1 MIDGQS
7 ERLNK
12 KKIMKVAEIL
22 ASDKSEFIEC
32 KNDLM
37 HKVSLSSKEAEDV
50 SLSIRD
56 FFLPK
61 LLESEGI
68 SNQDFP
74 EDFFVKVTETDDD
87 FTNDCHADAQGESL
101 DFDALTDEAEE
112 DENEIATIHI
122 KVPVDKIEDV
132 ENALEDALG
141 DTDADSKDQAVV
153 HKDIDN
159 NGDDMK
165 ETNNKDAAIKLRKT
179 ILAALED
186 EQQSVTRSPKFD
198 YNESGQLREEDEQN
212 TFKGNLSDPDY
223 SSLDYAGMDIPVF
236 QTKLDNVGDN
246 LGLNES
252 MTAVKFDGVPEDTDE
267 YEIKFNPFEI
277 PTQGNDELYNEAKI
291 PSEGKVPRK
300 RIVNSSTLG
309 DFDADAAEQI
319 LADALRSAG
328 VEEDELSKIT
338 YAEGL
343 TLYKA
348 IKTASEKREHYS
360 KDGVMPST
368 ENDPKDPDKNCRE
381 SATESALRENSGEE
395 IDPESDHE
403 RKNAYS
409 STKIASD
416 EAYAEMLKKIF
427 RGDSDSRESEKD
439 VNIDSVEEVK
449 VSNNKADA
457 KIAAEKD
464 NELYKARLKTSL
476 ASATQLYVAGI
487 LPAEEVD
494 SYADAMMRDNLNVK
508 AMINQTKLLIKAAA
522 NNEERLAVAEST
534 KNTRVAS
541 SNKGISF
548 NPAVRT
554 GGDVV
559 SDIQESLRNI
569 GWTGTRNMGD
579 E

>member
-1 MIDGQS
+1 
-7 ERLNK
+7 
-12 KKIMKVAEIL
+12 
-22 ASDKSEFIEC
+22 
-32 KNDLM
+32 
-37 HKVSLSSKEAEDV
+37 
-50 SLSIRD
+50 
-56 FFLPK
+56 
-61 LLESEGI
+61 
-68 SNQDFP
+68 
-74 EDFFVKVTETDDD
+74 
-87 FTNDCHADAQGESL
+87 
-101 DFDALTDEAEE
+101 
-112 DENEIATIHI
+112 
-122 KVPVDKIEDV
+122 
-132 ENALEDALG
+132 
-141 DTDADSKDQAVV
+141 
-153 HKDIDN
+153 
-159 NGDDMK
+159 
-165 ETNNKDAAIKLRKT
+165 
-179 ILAALED
+179 
-186 EQQSVTRSPKFD
+186 
-198 YNESGQLREEDEQN
+198 
-212 TFKGNLSDPDY
+212 
-223 SSLDYAGMDIPVF
+223 
-236 QTKLDNVGDN
+236 
-246 LGLNES
+246 
-252 MTAVKFDGVPEDTDE
+252 
-267 YEIKFNPFEI
+267 
-277 PTQGNDELYNEAKI
+277 
-291 PSEGKVPRK
+291 
-300 RIVNSSTLG
+300 
-309 DFDADAAEQI
+309 
-319 LADALRSAG
+319 
-328 VEEDELSKIT
+328 
-338 YAEGL
+338 
-343 TLYKA
+343 
-348 IKTASEKREHYS
+348 
-360 KDGVMPST
+360 MPST